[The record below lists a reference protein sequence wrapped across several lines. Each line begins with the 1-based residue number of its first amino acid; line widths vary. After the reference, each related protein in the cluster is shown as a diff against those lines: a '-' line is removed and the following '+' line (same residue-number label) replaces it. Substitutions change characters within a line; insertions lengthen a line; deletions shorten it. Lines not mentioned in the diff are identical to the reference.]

1 MYFFNILHIG
11 SDILANFALSSIIPS
26 STMLSK
32 KGYSRYIGSL
42 TTPPCT
48 EGIIWT
54 VYNTKI
60 NISASQVIKEII
72 KN

>member
-1 MYFFNILHIG
+1 
-11 SDILANFALSSIIPS
+11 
-26 STMLSK
+26 MLSK
-32 KGYSRYIGSL
+32 TGYFRYIGSL